1 MQKRIFRVFAFCDVC
16 TTFEHSRLAVGPCLD
31 IRGGGAGKGAMAP
44 QDFEI
49 SVNPI
54 SLGGQ
59 LISKCTF
66 GVFNSYK

>member
-16 TTFEHSRLAVGPCLD
+16 TTFEHSRLAVGPFLD
-31 IRGGGAGKGAMAP
+31 VRVGGRGAAMAP

-54 SLGGQ
+54 SLGG
-59 LISKCTF
+59 
-66 GVFNSYK
+66 GE